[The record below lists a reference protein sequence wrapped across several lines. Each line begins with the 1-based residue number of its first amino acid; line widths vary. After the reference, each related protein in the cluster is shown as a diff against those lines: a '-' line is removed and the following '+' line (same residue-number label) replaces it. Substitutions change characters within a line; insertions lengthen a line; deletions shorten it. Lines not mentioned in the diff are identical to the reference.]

1 MNHSIYSVSFL
12 INEGMETASCSMSN
26 SNKDT
31 DIKVEFIKTVS
42 LTISLNDVNA

>member
-12 INEGMETASCSMSN
+12 INEGMEIASCSMSN

-31 DIKVEFIKTVS
+31 DIKVEFYKNG
-42 LTISLNDVNA
+42 ISNEISK

>member
-12 INEGMETASCSMSN
+12 INEGMETASCSKSN

-31 DIKVEFIKTVS
+31 DIKVEFYKNG
-42 LTISLNDVNA
+42 ISNDISK

>member
-1 MNHSIYSVSFL
+1 MNHSIYSVSFF
-12 INEGMETASCSMSN
+12 INEGMEIASCSMSN

-31 DIKVEFIKTVS
+31 DIKVEFIKS